1 MRIQNKD
8 LSNAIRVL
16 SMDAVEKANS
26 GHPGM
31 PMGMADVATV
41 LFKNFLKFNPSNP
54 SWINRDRFVLS
65 AGHGSMLL
73 YSLLYLT
80 GYKSISISDIKN
92 FRQLNSICAGHPEY
106 EKNSGIETT
115 TGPLG
120 QGIANAV
127 GFAIAEEVLKKKL
140 GSKIINHKTYV
151 LAGDGCLMEGISH
164 EAMSLAG
171 HLKLK
176 NLIMLFD
183 NNSISIDGP
192 TSLAVSDNYK
202 KRFES
207 YGWNYI
213 DIDGHNEK
221 QIFSAINKAQKAIK
235 PTVISCKTQIG
246 FGSPNKSGK
255 ASSHGSPL
263 GPEEIEL
270 VRKKL
275 NWRFKPFEIPK
286 NILKEWRKIGLKG
299 SKTEA
304 KWKKNFS
311 RNKNRLKE
319 LFNNNFSNS
328 IIKQKKDVIANLKP
342 LATRKSSEAVL
353 NSLFKLKNNLIGG
366 SADLAG
372 SNNTKSKFNKV
383 INAKNFDG
391 DYIHYGVREHA
402 MCGIMNGLALHS
414 NLIPY
419 GGTFLIF
426 SDYCKPSIRLSAL
439 MKQRVI
445 YVMTHD
451 SIGLGEDGPTHQPI
465 EQLSGLR
472 SIPNLNILRPA
483 DQTETIECWDLALKN
498 SKTPSIL
505 ALTRQNL
512 DPIRKRF
519 TSTNKCSYGAYE
531 VMRTNKKIKITILA
545 TGSEVN
551 LALNISH
558 KLAKEKIYS
567 KVISMPCQEIFDK
580 QSQKYKSKIL
590 NETSKIFSIEAGS
603 DQSWSKYI
611 NNKGLSFSINDFGKS
626 APYKKVYD
634 HFGLTVEKICK
645 KIKLNIKK
653 NAN

>member
-1 MRIQNKD
+1 M
-8 LSNAIRVL
+8 
-16 SMDAVEKANS
+16 
-26 GHPGM
+26 
-31 PMGMADVATV
+31 
-41 LFKNFLKFNPSNP
+41 
-54 SWINRDRFVLS
+54 
-65 AGHGSMLL
+65 
-73 YSLLYLT
+73 
-80 GYKSISISDIKN
+80 
-92 FRQLNSICAGHPEY
+92 
-106 EKNSGIETT
+106 
-115 TGPLG
+115 
-120 QGIANAV
+120 
-127 GFAIAEEVLKKKL
+127 
-140 GSKIINHKTYV
+140 
-151 LAGDGCLMEGISH
+151 
-164 EAMSLAG
+164 
-171 HLKLK
+171 
-176 NLIMLFD
+176 
-183 NNSISIDGP
+183 
-192 TSLAVSDNYK
+192 
-202 KRFES
+202 
-207 YGWNYI
+207 
-213 DIDGHNEK
+213 
-221 QIFSAINKAQKAIK
+221 
-235 PTVISCKTQIG
+235 
-246 FGSPNKSGK
+246 
-255 ASSHGSPL
+255 
-263 GPEEIEL
+263 
-270 VRKKL
+270 
-275 NWRFKPFEIPK
+275 
-286 NILKEWRKIGLKG
+286 KEWRKIGLKG
-299 SKTEA
+299 SKIET
-304 KWKKNFS
+304 KWNKDFS

-319 LFNNNFSNS
+319 LFNNDFSNS

-451 SIGLGEDGPTHQPI
+451 SVGLGEDGPTHQPI

-498 SKTPSIL
+498 TKTPSVL

-512 DPIRKRF
+512 DPIRKSF
-519 TSTNKCSYGAYE
+519 TSANKCSYGAYE
-531 VMRTNKKIKITILA
+531 VMRTNKKIKFTILA

-634 HFGLTVEKICK
+634 HFGLNVEKICK